1 MIINLGSMEKVL
13 TKVDKAMV
21 NPDTNHQQFD
31 SASLFIADTIVYI

>member
-1 MIINLGSMEKVL
+1 MRIIRGSMEKVL
-13 TKVDKAMV
+13 TNVDKAAG